1 MIKETTEDKA
11 IDIIKNLSES
21 NAQLVR
27 MTDDGIGEAIDS
39 TKKYMELL
47 HHCGQIY
54 EYLNR
59 KNNKTWEEK
68 ESLALLY
75 KLITGKEHTENTP
88 NKR

>member
-1 MIKETTEDKA
+1 MIKETTEDKT

-59 KNNKTWEEK
+59 KNNKTREEK
-68 ESLALLY
+68 ESLVLLY
-75 KLITGKEHTENTP
+75 KLITGSESKQ
-88 NKR
+88 